1 MAPNSPACS
10 FIHASMAGSRS
21 TAPLNRS
28 NSVLIIAP
36 LSSFE
41 ISAYTAPLHEE
52 RKDAV
57 GLRIATGSSATR
69 ELELRGDIPGSRMRS
84 WSTTPLPLNPNGC
97 APLLTAR
104 GSECRFRRRGC
115 GGPGI
120 SRQFQAAFSVALGL
134 AAPRIR
140 GRSRWGQP
148 SLLWFRTRRGRRRE
162 RYFAVAYRELLRT
175 AI

>member
-1 MAPNSPACS
+1 MAPNSLACS

-57 GLRIATGSSATR
+57 GLRIATGSSATGK
-69 ELELRGDIPGSRMRS
+69 LELRGDIPASHMGSR
-84 WSTTPLPLNPNGC
+84 STTPLLRNPTDVRHCSQQAGANVDFGDEGAGHWAFLGNLKQLPALLLCFPPPHFPSPL
-97 APLLTAR
+97 
-104 GSECRFRRRGC
+104 
-115 GGPGI
+115 
-120 SRQFQAAFSVALGL
+120 SVVKH
-134 AAPRIR
+134 
-140 GRSRWGQP
+140 S
-148 SLLWFRTRRGRRRE
+148 S
-162 RYFAVAYRELLRT
+162 
-175 AI
+175 